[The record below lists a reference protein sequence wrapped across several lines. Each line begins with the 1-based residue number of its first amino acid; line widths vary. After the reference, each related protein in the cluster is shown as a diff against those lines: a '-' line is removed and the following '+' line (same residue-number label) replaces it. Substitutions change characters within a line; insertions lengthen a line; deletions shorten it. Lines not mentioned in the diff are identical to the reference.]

1 MTRFEG
7 LNGKE
12 DTDFDRFVKERDA
25 ANLMRDELCFLTG
38 WTSVDNPEISKKIQD
53 ILDIHDKNRCQKWGF

>member
-1 MTRFEG
+1 MTRFDG

-25 ANLMRDELCFLTG
+25 ATLMRDELCFLVG
-38 WTSVDNPEISKKIQD
+38 WTSADNPEISKKIQD
-53 ILDIHDKNRCQKWGF
+53 ILDIHDKSRCQKWF